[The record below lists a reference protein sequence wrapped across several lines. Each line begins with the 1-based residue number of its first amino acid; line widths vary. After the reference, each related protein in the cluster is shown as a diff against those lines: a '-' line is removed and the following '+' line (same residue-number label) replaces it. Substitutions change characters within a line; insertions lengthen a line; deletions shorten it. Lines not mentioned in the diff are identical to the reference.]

1 MMLTETIICDNGE
14 LTMSDLV
21 CSADL
26 LSGSVHFV
34 PMAVIAM
41 QMKTTETQFFCLLT
55 AVPEKG
61 RLAESLSVAG
71 QKFLRSST
79 HASCK

>member
-34 PMAVIAM
+34 PMADCYANENYRNTIFLSTYCCARKR
-41 QMKTTETQFFCLLT
+41 KT
-55 AVPEKG
+55 G
-61 RLAESLSVAG
+61 
-71 QKFLRSST
+71 
-79 HASCK
+79 